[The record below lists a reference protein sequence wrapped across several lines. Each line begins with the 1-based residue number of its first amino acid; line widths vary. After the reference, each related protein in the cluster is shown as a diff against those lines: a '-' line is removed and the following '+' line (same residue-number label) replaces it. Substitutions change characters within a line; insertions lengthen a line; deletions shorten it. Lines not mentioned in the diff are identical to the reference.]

1 MKNQGKG
8 QQRKTKNEIQKP
20 IFFILNPKN
29 RLTKRP
35 GATTMRTSSG
45 MVTANIRI
53 GPSSGVFQG
62 SGYRGGPY
70 RRGYLGTNPLA
81 TPLFWGFCLGAYPT
95 RTVRESSGPEWAAYQ
110 RTPASTHPAARRPR
124 LGKGH
129 WVKLRARR
137 WKPTCGEK
145 NLPPCALG
153 VDGSRS
159 NASLLPPGA
168 AGPYG
173 VHPRRSYANESDS
186 AVRGKR
192 PSTPAWCK
200 VGSGSQDLVHP
211 GRGAHRALHAV
222 DTGSAEAEA

>member
-1 MKNQGKG
+1 MNKSKG
-8 QQRKTKNEIQKP
+8 QRRTTKNEIQMTV
-20 IFFILNPKN
+20 FFILNPKN

-35 GATTMRTSSG
+35 SAHTIRPSSG
-45 MVTANIRI
+45 MVTVNTVI

-62 SGYRGGPY
+62 SGCQGGHS
-70 RRGYLGTNPLA
+70 RQGNLGTNPLA
-81 TPLFWGFCLGAYPT
+81 TPLYWGFCLGAYPT

-124 LGKGH
+124 LGKGY
-129 WVKLRARR
+129 WVKLQARR

-159 NASLLPPGA
+159 GASLPPPGA

-173 VHPRRSYANESDS
+173 VHPRRSYANEPEC

-192 PSTPAWCK
+192 SSAPTWCK
-200 VGSGSQDLVHP
+200 VGSSQESLVHP
-211 GRGAHRALHAV
+211 GRRQRRAVPALGA
-222 DTGSAEAEA
+222 GSAEAEA

>member
-1 MKNQGKG
+1 MSKIQS
-8 QQRKTKNEIQKP
+8 QQRKTKNESQKP
-20 IFFILNPKN
+20 VFFILNPKN

-35 GATTMRTSSG
+35 SAHTIRPSSG
-45 MVTANIRI
+45 MVTVNTVI

-62 SGYRGGPY
+62 SGCQGGHS
-70 RRGYLGTNPLA
+70 RQGNLGTNPLA

-129 WVKLRARR
+129 WVKLQARW
-137 WKPTCGEK
+137 WKPTCSEK

-159 NASLLPPGA
+159 DASLPPPGA

-173 VHPRRSYANESDS
+173 VHPRRSYANEFGS

-200 VGSGSQDLVHP
+200 VGSGPQDLVHP
-211 GRGAHRALHAV
+211 GRGANRTLHAV
-222 DTGSAEAEA
+222 DLGSAEAEA